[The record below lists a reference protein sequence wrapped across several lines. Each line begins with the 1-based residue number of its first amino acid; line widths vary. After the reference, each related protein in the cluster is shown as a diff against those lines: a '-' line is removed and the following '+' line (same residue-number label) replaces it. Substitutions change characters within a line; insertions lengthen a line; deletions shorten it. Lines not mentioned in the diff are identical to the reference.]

1 MAIEVRIKKKLGNFQ
16 LDIDFKTDENRIGI
30 LGASGCGK
38 SMTLK
43 CIAGIET
50 PDEGR
55 IIVDGTLL
63 YDSAKKISLKPQK
76 RHIGYLFQNYA
87 LFPTMTVEENILTGL
102 KSKRMQKVLSTAAA
116 KSRVQEMVE
125 RFGLKGLEKRYPAQL
140 SGGQKQR
147 VAIARALASRPSII
161 LADEPTGNLDSR
173 TELEVIALLK
183 TCVTKYGQTLVM
195 ITHDE
200 TIAQMADEII
210 VIEDGK
216 VVTAE

>member
-16 LDIDFKTDENRIGI
+16 LDIDFKTEENRIGI

-87 LFPTMTVEENILTGL
+87 LFPTMTVE
-102 KSKRMQKVLSTAAA
+102 
-116 KSRVQEMVE
+116 
-125 RFGLKGLEKRYPAQL
+125 
-140 SGGQKQR
+140 
-147 VAIARALASRPSII
+147 
-161 LADEPTGNLDSR
+161 
-173 TELEVIALLK
+173 
-183 TCVTKYGQTLVM
+183 
-195 ITHDE
+195 
-200 TIAQMADEII
+200 
-210 VIEDGK
+210 
-216 VVTAE
+216 

>member
-1 MAIEVRIKKKLGNFQ
+1 MALQVNIRKKFSGFELNV
-16 LDIDFKTDENRIGI
+16 DFETEAGCMGI

-87 LFPTMTVEENILTGL
+87 LFPTMTVEENIAAGL
-102 KSKRMQKVLSTAAA
+102 QGGK
-116 KSRVQEMVE
+116 E
-125 RFGLKGLEKRYPAQL
+125 EKRRKVAKMMEKFQLLGLGKQLPGEL
-140 SGGQKQR
+140 SGGQQQR
-147 VAIARALASRPSII
+147 VALARIMAYEPEPSCWTSRSPHWMNS
-161 LADEPTGNLDSR
+161 
-173 TELEVIALLK
+173 
-183 TCVTKYGQTLVM
+183 
-195 ITHDE
+195 
-200 TIAQMADEII
+200 
-210 VIEDGK
+210 
-216 VVTAE
+216 